1 MFSFA
6 EKIYADSS
14 FYDDPEAKYPTIE
27 EQIKMARRVAMS
39 LMSPANKKARGHK
52 MFMRRLKKSSRWV
65 AGFGGQPEEIEY
77 YIEDYEDEEPDEKY
91 YAPNPWATMGHTW
104 QPPPP
109 TAPKPKPAAYH
120 GPTFHPN
127 PAPEP
132 QLSPYQPAFPAGASP
147 RAVSPQPPVPHVPL
161 PEPYHLPK
169 QEQKPESFQLAMNP
183 AYRPSIPKPFRLAT
197 DEHVTEAPQPLSFGG
212 YEEPD
217 AVDGA
222 RDSPV
227 FKPSAEF
234 NKEFNEQMEIPMAPP
249 PPPPPIP
256 TLSNW
261 ATSIPSRYGED
272 KENQKKVLNP
282 DEFEKV
288 RLYGKKSMHNMV
300 SPQVCF
306 SLADDLR
313 NMKGKGGKLFA
324 KRRAKAEKWVVED
337 KTGQNLPGP
346 NNEIRAKILGQ
357 SQMNLNSPQSPP
369 IRQSVDE
376 MDYSRPSGGPNRLKE
391 LIDSSNKSGVS
402 PWEAAIEGNVNMAFD
417 HLRYNTLP
425 LRGRKG
431 GGSHSLVDLTGTQF
445 TSSNP
450 AAADAAPR
458 YSTATTYHKGRP
470 QKSPVSHSV
479 PIAPR
484 RQDIKMPD
492 YTRKI
497 QPWGAVPAAPTSSG
511 PPSSGG
517 VIDWSDYGEPI
528 VTSQPGELLKPLPR
542 AL

>member
-1 MFSFA
+1 
-6 EKIYADSS
+6 
-14 FYDDPEAKYPTIE
+14 
-27 EQIKMARRVAMS
+27 MS

-52 MFMRRLKKSSRWV
+52 MFMKRVKKSSRWV
-65 AGFGGQPEEIEY
+65 AGAGGHPEEVEFYVEEY
-77 YIEDYEDEEPDEKY
+77 DDDEPDEKY
-91 YAPNPWATMGHTW
+91 YQPNPWRSTGHTW
-104 QPPPP
+104 QPP
-109 TAPKPKPAAYH
+109 TAPKPTIYH
-120 GPTFHPN
+120 GPTFHPT
-127 PAPEP
+127 PARKP
-132 QLSPYQPAFPAGASP
+132 QLSPYQPAAPSAASP
-147 RAVSPQPPVPHVPL
+147 RGISPQPPPPHVPL

-169 QEQKPESFQLAMNP
+169 QEPKPEPSFQLTKNP

-197 DEHVTEAPQPLSFGG
+197 DEHVTEAPQPMSFGG

-217 AVDGA
+217 AAGA

-227 FKPSAEF
+227 FKPSSEF
-234 NKEFNEQMEIPMAPP
+234 NKEFNEEMEIPLAPP
-249 PPPPPIP
+249 PPPPPVP

-261 ATSIPSRYGED
+261 ATPIPSKPYSSDLYGED
-272 KENQKKVLNP
+272 KENQKKVLSP

-288 RLYGKKSMHNMV
+288 RLYGKKTMHNMV

-357 SQMNLNSPQSPP
+357 SQQNSSSPQSPP
-369 IRQSVDE
+369 IRSAMDDI
-376 MDYSRPSGGPNRLKE
+376 DYSRPSGGPNRLKE
-391 LIDSSNKSGVS
+391 LIDSSSKASIS
-402 PWEAAIEGNVNMAFD
+402 PWEAAMEGNVDKAFD
-417 HLRYNTLP
+417 NLRYNTLP

-470 QKSPVSHSV
+470 QKSPGSHHV
-479 PIAPR
+479 PVPSGH
-484 RQDIKMPD
+484 QDIKMPD
-492 YTRKI
+492 YTPKI

-517 VIDWSDYGEPI
+517 VIDWSEYAEPI
-528 VTSQPGELLKPLPR
+528 VTSQPGELFKTLARNPQ
-542 AL
+542 